1 MPAMVCCELSFS
13 CLCST
18 DFGGRGQVIVSV
30 AEHHSNLVPWQ
41 LACQRTGAT
50 LRHVPLTPDTQELD
64 MQVSLTFCMHMT
76 RLLLHCLCYAVLA
89 THKQSSFLQTQ

>member
-1 MPAMVCCELSFS
+1 MFKLPLDKRMHNRFRQPV
-13 CLCST
+13 
-18 DFGGRGQVIVSV
+18 DGRCQVLVSV

-64 MQVSLTFCMHMT
+64 MQVSLRPRMHSPIC
-76 RLLLHCLCYAVLA
+76 LLSCLCCAVLA
-89 THKQSSFLQTQ
+89 VVE

>member
-1 MPAMVCCELSFS
+1 M
-13 CLCST
+13 
-18 DFGGRGQVIVSV
+18 SV

-64 MQVSLTFCMHMT
+64 LQACPARLHVLQQLLKGLTI
-76 RLLLHCLCYAVLA
+76 
-89 THKQSSFLQTQ
+89 

>member
-1 MPAMVCCELSFS
+1 MQCLQVDCCEAPVN
-13 CLCST
+13 CLGST
-18 DFGGRGQVIVSV
+18 NCRGRGQVIVSV

-64 MQVSLTFCMHMT
+64 MQVK
-76 RLLLHCLCYAVLA
+76 A
-89 THKQSSFLQTQ
+89 

>member
-1 MPAMVCCELSFS
+1 M
-13 CLCST
+13 
-18 DFGGRGQVIVSV
+18 SV

-64 MQVSLTFCMHMT
+64 LQACPARLDVLHQSLKGHT
-76 RLLLHCLCYAVLA
+76 V
-89 THKQSSFLQTQ
+89 

>member
-1 MPAMVCCELSFS
+1 MAASAPSLKSRGRNRIFFVTYKWRCE
-13 CLCST
+13 
-18 DFGGRGQVIVSV
+18 QVLVSV

-64 MQVSLTFCMHMT
+64 LQACPA
-76 RLLLHCLCYAVLA
+76 RLHVLHLY
-89 THKQSSFLQTQ
+89 